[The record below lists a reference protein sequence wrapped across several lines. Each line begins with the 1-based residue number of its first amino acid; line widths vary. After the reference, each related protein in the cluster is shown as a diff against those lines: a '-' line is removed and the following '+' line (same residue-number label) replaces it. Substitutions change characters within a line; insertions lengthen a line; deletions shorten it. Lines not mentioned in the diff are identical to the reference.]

1 MSFTTPTPLVLGP
14 ATPSPWRLALVLAAF
29 GLAAGQLA
37 AEEPPGIAHPLDP
50 LSKEELA
57 EAVRVLKAEGKAG
70 PAARFPLIA
79 LEEPPKEDVWRFTPG
94 DPLRRRAFAVVY
106 DWQAHRTAEA
116 VVDLG
121 DRTLVSWHER
131 PGVQPPFHGEDNRI
145 AHEVVRADPRWR
157 EAIRRRGIEDPDEV
171 LFDLWG
177 PGPDLRPEEQGH
189 RTVRVICFDRGRAHN
204 PYARPIEG
212 LVVSVD
218 LEAKKVTRV
227 QDSDAPTPKATADFD
242 AKSVGP
248 MREGPKPLRIT
259 QPAGPSF
266 TLRGRE
272 VRWQN
277 WRFRFSLHPRE
288 GLVLSTVALEDHG
301 RPRPILYRASLS
313 EMVVPYGDPSPAW
326 SFRNAFD
333 EGEYA
338 IGSGANTL
346 EPGTDCPEN
355 ATFFDATFLSDDGA
369 TFRDVPR
376 AVALFERDG
385 GLLWKYAGHG
395 GGNESRRARQL
406 VLTSYTTL
414 GNYTYGFEWIFHQ
427 DGALELGVLHTGIM
441 LVKAVDTAMASG
453 HGGGDDPFGHAV
465 ASGLVA
471 VHHQHLFNFRLDLDV
486 DGTANSVVELATEAL
501 PEGPENPDGNAFVMK
516 ETVLCS
522 EREARRTLDLAS
534 GRKWKV
540 INPSVKNALGHP
552 VGYVLMPGENTVPYA
567 LPGSSIRRRAGFL
580 EAHLWATRHDPA
592 QMYAAGSYP
601 NLDPGGDGLPRWTEA
616 DRTLVG
622 QDVVLW
628 YTLGLTHTPRPEEWP
643 VMTSRR
649 IGFVLAPCGFF
660 SKNPAL
666 DVPKPE

>member
-1 MSFTTPTPLVLGP
+1 
-14 ATPSPWRLALVLAAF
+14 
-29 GLAAGQLA
+29 
-37 AEEPPGIAHPLDP
+37 
-50 LSKEELA
+50 
-57 EAVRVLKAEGKAG
+57 
-70 PAARFPLIA
+70 
-79 LEEPPKEDVWRFTPG
+79 
-94 DPLRRRAFAVVY
+94 
-106 DWQAHRTAEA
+106 
-116 VVDLG
+116 
-121 DRTLVSWHER
+121 
-131 PGVQPPFHGEDNRI
+131 
-145 AHEVVRADPRWR
+145 
-157 EAIRRRGIEDPDEV
+157 
-171 LFDLWG
+171 
-177 PGPDLRPEEQGH
+177 
-189 RTVRVICFDRGRAHN
+189 
-204 PYARPIEG
+204 
-212 LVVSVD
+212 
-218 LEAKKVTRV
+218 
-227 QDSDAPTPKATADFD
+227 
-242 AKSVGP
+242 
-248 MREGPKPLRIT
+248 
-259 QPAGPSF
+259 
-266 TLRGRE
+266 
-272 VRWQN
+272 
-277 WRFRFSLHPRE
+277 FSLHPRE
-288 GLVLSTVALEDHG
+288 GLVLYTVALEDHG

-369 TFRDVPR
+369 TFRDIPR

-516 ETVLCS
+516 ETVLRS